1 MPVDAVL
8 RQALEPILRDLK
20 RGGLD
25 EPRIEDRDWTGDS
38 ETTSAM
44 LWSIDGSGSGVSVLL
59 SETPSERIADMA
71 DQVQQWAIED
81 QLWRA
86 GATNWPRCPAHPNA
100 HPLQAA
106 AVNDAAV
113 WVCPQNRDVVAQIGE
128 V

>member
-106 AVNDAAV
+106 PVNDAAV